1 MMLEEVLD
9 RLGCLP
15 LSLRLQIHLLLP
27 EARVLNRAKFCFQGL
42 VVALVQFIEDFIEEK
57 DHSHCCEAEICKND
71 DTDVDVDD
79 GDAAKVDD
87 GAATPN
93 AHAADDDDDLS
104 RLLSNIGQARR
115 VSSNRDGP
123 QPSIFD
129 IDDDDDDM
137 SSGGG
142 KVCSAAKRLKVSV
155 DKPPKNIGVSASEGA
170 SSAANAVPQLASV
183 ENVDND
189 KDVVAV
195 PVAGDGDDEF
205 CEEQL
210 DLSIA
215 PDPEIQMERR
225 REMKQFRVNSP
236 SYQAVQVS
244 KVFLRIIKL
253 GTLASLET
261 LIITF

>member
-1 MMLEEVLD
+1 M
-9 RLGCLP
+9 
-15 LSLRLQIHLLLP
+15 RLQIHLLLP

-57 DHSHCCEAEICKND
+57 DQSHCCEAEICKND

-93 AHAADDDDDLS
+93 AHAADDDDDDLS

-129 IDDDDDDM
+129 IDDDDDM
-137 SSGGG
+137 CGGSGGGG
-142 KVCSAAKRLKVSV
+142 KVCSAAKRLKFSV

-170 SSAANAVPQLASV
+170 SSAVNEVPQLASA
-183 ENVDND
+183 ENVDKD

-195 PVAGDGDDEF
+195 PVDGDDEF

-244 KVFLRIIKL
+244 SSVFKNN
-253 GTLASLET
+253 
-261 LIITF
+261 